1 MKKLSSI
8 TLATVVA
15 VITGLTFSTAVS
27 SAGIV
32 DQPLPLKTR
41 IVTKDGKKK
50 IKIGKKLPVL
60 VSCSKD
66 CSFKATVTLIA
77 PAVKEP
83 KSLTGTLVAN
93 NILTLNYKLTSFG
106 RSYLR
111 DNVRSSRL
119 KVKFSAKDTETGKR
133 VIKTRSFGFF
143 K

>member
-8 TLATVVA
+8 SVATAVVLIA
-15 VITGLTFSTAVS
+15 GLTFTTGVS

-32 DQPLPLKTR
+32 DQPVPLKTR

-50 IKIGKKLPVL
+50 IKIAKKLPVL
-60 VSCSKD
+60 VSCSKA

-93 NILTLNYKLTSFG
+93 NILTLNYKLTNFG
-106 RSYLR
+106 RSYLK
-111 DNVRSSRL
+111 DNVRKSKL
-119 KVKFSAKDTETGKR
+119 KVKFSAKDQETGKR
-133 VIKTRSFGFF
+133 VIKTKSFRFY